1 MLDNKVALI
10 TGASRGIGKAIALA
24 MASRGADIAV
34 IYGGNEQ
41 AALETAEEIRALGR
55 RAEIYHCN
63 VADFDEAA
71 ATVKAV
77 VKEFGTVDILVNN
90 AGITRDNLILM
101 MKEQDFDEVIDTNLK
116 GAFNM
121 IRHVSGT
128 MLRKKTGRIINITSV
143 SGMMGNAGQ
152 ANYAAAKAGMIG
164 LTKTTAKELAS
175 RGITCNAI
183 APGFVETDMAKKL
196 GEGALEEAVKAI
208 PLGRLGR
215 PQDIADTA
223 VFLASNSAAY
233 ITGEVIKVDGGLYI

>member
-1 MLDNKVALI
+1 MLNDKVALI
-10 TGASRGIGKAIALA
+10 TGASRGIGKAIALK
-24 MASRGADIAV
+24 MAAQGANIAV
-34 IYGGNEQ
+34 IYSGNEQ
-41 AALETAEEIRALGR
+41 AAEETAKEIRTMGR
-55 RAEIYHCN
+55 QAESYRCD
-63 VADFDEAA
+63 VSDFDEAA

-77 VKEFGTVDILVNN
+77 LKQFGTIDILVNN

-101 MKEQDFDEVIDTNLK
+101 MKEQEFDEVIDINLK
-116 GAFNM
+116 GTFNM
-121 IRHVSGT
+121 IRHVSGI
-128 MLRKKTGRIINITSV
+128 MLRKKSGRIVNITSV

-196 GEGALEEAVKAI
+196 GEDVLENARKAI
-208 PLGRLGR
+208 PLARLGR
-215 PQDIADTA
+215 PEDIADTA
-223 VFLASNSAAY
+223 VFLASDSAAY

>member
-1 MLDNKVALI
+1 MLNDKVALI
-10 TGASRGIGKAIALA
+10 TGASRGIGKAIALK
-24 MASRGADIAV
+24 MAAQGANIAV
-34 IYGGNEQ
+34 IYSGNEQ
-41 AALETAEEIRALGR
+41 AAEETVQEIRTMGR
-55 RAEIYHCN
+55 QAEIYRCD
-63 VADFDEAA
+63 VSDFDKAA

-77 VKEFGTVDILVNN
+77 LKQFGTIDILVNN

-101 MKEQDFDEVIDTNLK
+101 MKEQEFDEVIDTNLK

-196 GEGALEEAVKAI
+196 GEDVLENARKAI
-208 PLGRLGR
+208 PLARLGR
-215 PQDIADTA
+215 PEDIADTA
-223 VFLASNSAAY
+223 VFLASDSAAY

>member
-1 MLDNKVALI
+1 MLNDKVALI
-10 TGASRGIGKAIALA
+10 TGASRGIGKAIAMK
-24 MASRGADIAV
+24 MAAQGANIAV
-34 IYGGNEQ
+34 IYSGNEQ
-41 AALETAEEIRALGR
+41 AAEETVKEIRGMGR
-55 RAEIYHCN
+55 QAESYRCD
-63 VADFDEAA
+63 VSDFDEAA

-77 VKEFGTVDILVNN
+77 LKQFGTIDILVNN

-101 MKEQDFDEVIDTNLK
+101 MKEQEFDEVIDINLK
-116 GAFNM
+116 GTFNM
-121 IRHVSGT
+121 IRHVSGI
-128 MLRKKTGRIINITSV
+128 MLRKKSGRIVNITSV

-196 GEGALEEAVKAI
+196 GEDVLENARKAI
-208 PLGRLGR
+208 PLARLGR
-215 PQDIADTA
+215 PEDIADTA
-223 VFLASNSAAY
+223 VFLASDSAAY

>member
-1 MLDNKVALI
+1 MLNDKVALI
-10 TGASRGIGKAIALA
+10 TGASRGIGKAIAMK
-24 MASRGADIAV
+24 MAAQGANIAV
-34 IYGGNEQ
+34 IYSGNEQ
-41 AALETAEEIRALGR
+41 AAEETAKEIRTMGR
-55 RAEIYHCN
+55 QAEIYRCD
-63 VADFDEAA
+63 VSDFDEAA

-77 VKEFGTVDILVNN
+77 LKQFGTIDILVNN

-101 MKEQDFDEVIDTNLK
+101 MKEQEFDEVIDINLK
-116 GAFNM
+116 GTFNM
-121 IRHVSGT
+121 IRHVSGI
-128 MLRKKTGRIINITSV
+128 MLRKKSGRIVNITSV

-196 GEGALEEAVKAI
+196 SEDVLENARKAI
-208 PLGRLGR
+208 PLARLGR
-215 PQDIADTA
+215 PEDIADTA
-223 VFLASNSAAY
+223 VFLASDSAAY